1 LRGQET
7 RQDSETDEVKNSQSD
22 IKGAKVEGGGRE
34 IEGRQLQNFDQEVD
48 IQREYKQTDRF
59 LDFIQDRRDRG

>member
-7 RQDSETDEVKNSQSD
+7 RQDSETDEVKKSQSD
-22 IKGAKVEGGGRE
+22 IRGAKVEGGGRE